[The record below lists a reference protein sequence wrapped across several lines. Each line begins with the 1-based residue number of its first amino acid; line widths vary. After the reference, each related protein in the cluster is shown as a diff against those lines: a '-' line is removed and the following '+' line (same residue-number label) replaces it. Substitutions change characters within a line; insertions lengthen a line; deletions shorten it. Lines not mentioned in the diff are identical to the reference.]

1 VTTVA
6 VLGLLPEG
14 SVQPL
19 VDAGYEIVDS
29 GDPASIVGA
38 VAIITVLSEQI
49 DAELLD
55 RIGPSLRVVANVA
68 AGYDNIDLDA
78 CRQRGIAVSNT
89 PGVLTDATADLTMA
103 LVLMVMRRL
112 GAGERLVRSGAAW
125 SWAMDFH
132 LGADLCGAT
141 VGIIGSGRIG
151 AAVARRAEAFGMN
164 VLFHSRSI
172 GTELFDVL
180 GRSDV
185 VSIHCPLTEGT
196 HHLMSREAFAAM
208 RPTAFVVNTSRGPV
222 VDEAALVDALD
233 SRVIAGAALDVFEH
247 EPSVHPGLLGRD
259 DVVLLPHLGS
269 ATVQT
274 RRAMADRAVA
284 NALSFLQRRTL
295 LDVVVPPP

>member
-1 VTTVA
+1 
-6 VLGLLPEG
+6 
-14 SVQPL
+14 
-19 VDAGYEIVDS
+19 
-29 GDPASIVGA
+29 
-38 VAIITVLSEQI
+38 
-49 DAELLD
+49 
-55 RIGPSLRVVANVA
+55 
-68 AGYDNIDLDA
+68 
-78 CRQRGIAVSNT
+78 
-89 PGVLTDATADLTMA
+89 
-103 LVLMVMRRL
+103 
-112 GAGERLVRSGAAW
+112 
-125 SWAMDFH
+125 
-132 LGADLCGAT
+132 

-151 AAVARRAEAFGMN
+151 TAVARRAEAFGMR
-164 VLFHSRSI
+164 VLLHGRST
-172 GTELFDVL
+172 GTDLFDVL

-196 HHLMSREAFAAM
+196 HHLMSRDAFAAM

-222 VDEAALVDALD
+222 IDEAALVDALD

-295 LDVVVPPP
+295 LDVVNIPT

>member
-1 VTTVA
+1 VTVA
-6 VLGLLPEG
+6 VLGRLPDG
-14 SVQPL
+14 SMQPL
-19 VDAGYEIVDS
+19 VDAGYEVVDDA
-29 GDPASIVGA
+29 DPASIVGA
-38 VAIITVLSEQI
+38 VAIITVLTEQI
-49 DAELLD
+49 DADLLD
-55 RIGPSLRVVANVA
+55 RVGPSLLVVANVA
-68 AGYDNIDLDA
+68 AGYDNIDLVA

-89 PGVLTDATADLTMA
+89 PGVLTDATADLTIA
-103 LVLMVMRRL
+103 LMLMVMRRL

-132 LGADLCGAT
+132 LGVDLRGAT

-164 VLFHSRSI
+164 VLFHSRST

-185 VSIHCPLTEGT
+185 VSVHCPLTEDT
-196 HHLMSREAFAAM
+196 YHLIDREALAEM
-208 RPTAFVVNTSRGPV
+208 RSTAFVVNTSRGPV
-222 VDEAALVDALD
+222 IDEVALVDALD
-233 SRVIAGAALDVFEH
+233 SQIIAGAALDVYEH
-247 EPSVHPGLLGRD
+247 EPSVHPGLLDRD